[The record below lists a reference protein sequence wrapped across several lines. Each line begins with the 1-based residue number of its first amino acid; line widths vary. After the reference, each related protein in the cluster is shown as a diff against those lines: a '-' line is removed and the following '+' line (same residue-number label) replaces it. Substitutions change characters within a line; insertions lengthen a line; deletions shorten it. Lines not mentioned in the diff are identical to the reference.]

1 MAEQFQIGPETTFGE
16 LVEHKAETLGDKI
29 YLTYIRDFDRGL
41 EEKYTYRDMHH
52 QSNRL
57 ANGLLRLGL
66 EKGDGISLIE
76 INSPEFLFT
85 VFASAKLGMYTV
97 LVNTGLKG
105 DSLQYIIDH
114 SDSKVA
120 ILHWTLVD

>member
-1 MAEQFQIGPETTFGE
+1 MAEQLQIGPETTFGE
-16 LVEHKAETLGDKI
+16 FVKHKAETVGDKV

-41 EEKYTYRDMHH
+41 DQKYTYRDMHV

-57 ANGLLRLGL
+57 ANGLLKLGL
-66 EKGDGISLIE
+66 GKGDGISLVE

-97 LVNTGLKG
+97 LVNTGLRGEKRQE
-105 DSLQYIIDH
+105 S
-114 SDSKVA
+114 VR
-120 ILHWTLVD
+120 